1 MGKTE
6 REMLKELEI
15 AGFKYYDSNYI
26 FKKNE
31 LQPEEVAII
40 LKWLPDIYKEHVGTG
55 DILVRSL
62 ISAKEPFDPAIIIDL
77 FNRDD
82 FNFSIKSG
90 FEVALV
96 YAPTEDIS
104 IWLKDQLLN
113 HEYAL
118 ERQILILG
126 LPNKGGFKNE
136 NELIAFL
143 KQIFDKYPID
153 TWFKVFKKYGSIDD
167 IPFLQSKLEQVDKKI
182 GKEIFKLI
190 SAIETRKTK
199 HKFP

>member
-77 FNRDD
+77 FNRHD

-190 SAIETRKTK
+190 SAIENKENET
-199 HKFP
+199 